1 MVYDAPMPRLVACL
15 VLGLVG
21 CATTSRTELPRPPE
35 PKDGPLQ
42 AAGARCQGGVCKCR
56 PVDDFGRGTEGNTA
70 VEGDVAP
77 GKKRF
82 EFRTGRGFENV
93 RVTID
98 NQGTLVKDTTQ
109 VEPTCGYVDLPP
121 GRHAIKLR
129 VVATDK
135 SQGIHPRLLIGEYG
149 TKVADWYDIFA
160 FACGATGPCI
170 KDDMKLWLDQA
181 SAVPRGLFDKC
192 SSTRV
197 EGLRWSVEHS
207 PEQTLEDLTLELVL
221 HVYKF
226 EPRFKHGTPSC
237 KGLSVTGK
245 AAEDELAQ

>member
-15 VLGLVG
+15 ALVVVVG
-21 CATTSRTELPRPPE
+21 CATSSKTELPRPPA
-35 PKDGPLQ
+35 PVDGPLET
-42 AAGARCQGGVCKCR
+42 AGARCSGGVCKCR
-56 PVDDFGRGTEGNTA
+56 PVDDFGRSMEGNTA

-77 GKKRF
+77 GTERF
-82 EFRTGRGFENV
+82 EFRTGRGFEKL

-98 NQGTLVKDTTQ
+98 HKGTLVKDTSQ
-109 VEPTCGYVDLPP
+109 VDASCGYVDLPP

-129 VVATDK
+129 VEATDK
-135 SQGIHPRLLIGEYG
+135 SQGIHPRLLINEFGSK
-149 TKVADWYDIFA
+149 TSDWYDVFA

-170 KDDMKLWLDQA
+170 KEDMKIWLDQA
-181 SAVPRGLFDKC
+181 RAIPRGIVDKC
-192 SSTRV
+192 GSTRV

-237 KGLSVTGK
+237 KGLSGGA